1 MQMGTLRSFKH
12 RNFKILFSANF
23 LSNIGTWAQGVAQA
37 WLILELTDSGTYLGI
52 VTSLQFAPIL
62 FFSISGGKIADKFNK
77 RKVLMLTNLTAGIS
91 ALSVATLVLT
101 ENIKIWHV
109 MFFAFMLGM
118 GNAIDAPV
126 RQSFNVEVVGKQDLP
141 NAVGL
146 NSTNF
151 NIGRLIG
158 PGLSGLLIAAYGT
171 GVSFLLNGIS
181 YLVVIIALINI
192 RESELFIEEKKSS
205 STKIREAMAYV
216 AARPDILAVMITVFF
231 ATSFGLNFNIFNT
244 MMATQVF
251 DKGAAEYGALGS
263 ILAVGSLSGAI
274 ISARLEKK
282 RGPRFVMIGSMI
294 FSAVLILSA
303 FAPTYLVYSILL
315 PIIGCVALLT
325 FIGANTMVQ
334 LRTDSQIRGRV
345 MGIYL
350 TVFLGGTP
358 IVSPFIGIMTQEVG
372 TRPTVAICGLI
383 SLLAAIATFA
393 KFKDKGQ
400 EPDSFAIA
408 DVLEPT
414 YENKKD

>member
-1 MQMGTLRSFKH
+1 MGTLRSFKH

-158 PGLSGLLIAAYGT
+158 PGLSGLLIAAFGT
-171 GVSFLLNGIS
+171 GVSFLFNGIS
-181 YLVVIIALINI
+181 YLIVIIALVNM

-282 RGPRFVMIGSMI
+282 RGPKFIMVGSMI

-393 KFKDKGQ
+393 KFRDRGQ

>member
-1 MQMGTLRSFKH
+1 MGTLRSFKH

-294 FSAVLILSA
+294 FSAILILSA

-383 SLLAAIATFA
+383 SLLAAIATFS

-400 EPDSFAIA
+400 EPDSFAVA

>member
-1 MQMGTLRSFKH
+1 MGTLRSFKH

-126 RQSFNVEVVGKQDLP
+126 RQSFNIEVVGKQDLP
-141 NAVGL
+141 NAVVL

-151 NIGRLIG
+151 NVGRLIG

-171 GVSFLLNGIS
+171 GVSFLFNGIS
-181 YLVVIIALINI
+181 YLFVILALISI
-192 RESELFIEEKKSS
+192 RENELFIEPKKSS
-205 STKIREAMAYV
+205 STKIREAMEYV

-263 ILAVGSLSGAI
+263 ILAVGSLTGAI

-294 FSAVLILSA
+294 FSAILIISA

-325 FIGANTMVQ
+325 FIAANTMVQ

-393 KFKDKGQ
+393 KFKDRGE

-408 DVLEPT
+408 DILEPT

>member
-1 MQMGTLRSFKH
+1 MGTLRSFKH

-294 FSAVLILSA
+294 FSAILILSA

-358 IVSPFIGIMTQEVG
+358 IVSPFIGIMTQEIG

-383 SLLAAIATFA
+383 SLIAAIATFS

>member
-1 MQMGTLRSFKH
+1 MGTLRSFKH

-126 RQSFNVEVVGKQDLP
+126 RQSFNVEVVGKEDLP

-158 PGLSGLLIAAYGT
+158 PGLSGLLIAAFGT
-171 GVSFLLNGIS
+171 GVSFLFNGIS
-181 YLVVIIALINI
+181 YLIVIIALVNM

-282 RGPRFVMIGSMI
+282 RGPQFIMVGSMI

-383 SLLAAIATFA
+383 SLLAAIATFS

>member
-1 MQMGTLRSFKH
+1 MGTLRSFKH

-52 VTSLQFAPIL
+52 VTALQFAPIL

-77 RKVLMLTNLTAGIS
+77 RKVLMLTNLTAGAS

-109 MFFAFMLGM
+109 MLFAFMLGM

-181 YLVVIIALINI
+181 YLIVIIALMNI
-192 RESELFIEEKKSS
+192 RESELFIEKRKSS

-294 FSAVLILSA
+294 FSAILILSA

-358 IVSPFIGIMTQEVG
+358 IVSPFIGIMTQEIG

-383 SLLAAIATFA
+383 SLIAAIATFA

>member
-1 MQMGTLRSFKH
+1 MGTLRSFKH

-151 NIGRLIG
+151 NVGRLIG

-171 GVSFLLNGIS
+171 GISFLFNGIS
-181 YLVVIIALINI
+181 YLFVILALISI
-192 RESELFIEEKKSS
+192 RENELFIEPKKSS
-205 STKIREAMAYV
+205 STKIREAMEYV

-263 ILAVGSLSGAI
+263 ILAVGSLTGAI

-294 FSAVLILSA
+294 FSAILIISA

-315 PIIGCVALLT
+315 PMIGCVALLT
-325 FIGANTMVQ
+325 FIAANTMVQ

>member
-1 MQMGTLRSFKH
+1 MGTLRSFKH

-171 GVSFLLNGIS
+171 GVSFLLNGLS

-294 FSAVLILSA
+294 FSAILILSA

>member
-1 MQMGTLRSFKH
+1 MGTLRSFKH

-91 ALSVATLVLT
+91 ALSVAILVLT

-294 FSAVLILSA
+294 LSAVLIISA
-303 FAPTYLVYSILL
+303 FAPNYLIYSILL

>member
-1 MQMGTLRSFKH
+1 MGTLRSFRH

-151 NIGRLIG
+151 NVGRLIG

-171 GVSFLLNGIS
+171 GVSFLFNGIS
-181 YLVVIIALINI
+181 YLFVILALISI
-192 RESELFIEEKKSS
+192 RENELFIEPKKSS
-205 STKIREAMAYV
+205 STKIREAMEYV

-263 ILAVGSLSGAI
+263 ILAVGSLTGAI

-294 FSAVLILSA
+294 FSAILIISA

-315 PIIGCVALLT
+315 PMIGCVALLT
-325 FIGANTMVQ
+325 FIAANTMVQ

-393 KFKDKGQ
+393 KFKDRGQ

>member
-1 MQMGTLRSFKH
+1 MGTLRSFKH

-192 RESELFIEEKKSS
+192 RENELFIEEKKSS

-263 ILAVGSLSGAI
+263 VLAVGSLTGAI

-294 FSAVLILSA
+294 FSAVLIISA
-303 FAPTYLVYSILL
+303 FAPNYLIYSILL

>member
-1 MQMGTLRSFKH
+1 MGTLRSFKH

-151 NIGRLIG
+151 NVGRLIG

-171 GVSFLLNGIS
+171 GVSFLFNGIS
-181 YLVVIIALINI
+181 YLFVILALISI
-192 RESELFIEEKKSS
+192 RENELFIEPKKSS
-205 STKIREAMAYV
+205 STKIREAMEYV

-263 ILAVGSLSGAI
+263 ILAVGSLTGAI

-294 FSAVLILSA
+294 FSAVLIVSA

-325 FIGANTMVQ
+325 FIAANTMVQ

-358 IVSPFIGIMTQEVG
+358 IVSPFIGIMTQEIG

-393 KFKDKGQ
+393 KFKDRGQ

>member
-1 MQMGTLRSFKH
+1 MGTLRSFKH

-126 RQSFNVEVVGKQDLP
+126 RQSFNVEIVGKQDLP

-151 NIGRLIG
+151 NVGRLIG

-171 GVSFLLNGIS
+171 GVSFLFNGIS
-181 YLVVIIALINI
+181 YLFVILALISI
-192 RESELFIEEKKSS
+192 RENELFIEPKKSS
-205 STKIREAMAYV
+205 STKIREAMEYV

-263 ILAVGSLSGAI
+263 ILAVGSLTGAI

-294 FSAVLILSA
+294 FSAILIISA

-315 PIIGCVALLT
+315 PMIGCVALLT
-325 FIGANTMVQ
+325 FIAANTMVQ

>member
-1 MQMGTLRSFKH
+1 MGTLRSFKH

-294 FSAVLILSA
+294 FSAILILSA

-358 IVSPFIGIMTQEVG
+358 IVSPFIGIMTQEIG

-393 KFKDKGQ
+393 KYKDKGQ

>member
-1 MQMGTLRSFKH
+1 MGALRSFKH
-12 RNFKILFSANF
+12 RNFKILFSANL

-101 ENIKIWHV
+101 DYIKIWHV

-181 YLVVIIALINI
+181 YLIVILALLNI
-192 RESELFIEEKKSS
+192 RESELFIEPRKSS
-205 STKIREAMAYV
+205 STKIREAMKYV

-282 RGPRFVMIGSMI
+282 RGPRFVMVGSMI

-303 FAPTYLVYSILL
+303 FAPNYLIYSILL

-383 SLLAAIATFA
+383 SLLAATATFV

-400 EPDSFAIA
+400 EPDSLAIA

>member
-1 MQMGTLRSFKH
+1 MGTLRSFKH

-205 STKIREAMAYV
+205 STKVREAMAYV

-263 ILAVGSLSGAI
+263 ILAVGSLTGAI

-294 FSAVLILSA
+294 FSAILIISA

-315 PIIGCVALLT
+315 PMIGCVALLT
-325 FIGANTMVQ
+325 FIAANTMVQ

-383 SLLAAIATFA
+383 SLLAAIATFS

>member
-1 MQMGTLRSFKH
+1 MGTLRSFKH

-151 NIGRLIG
+151 NVGRLIG

-171 GVSFLLNGIS
+171 GVSFLFNGIS
-181 YLVVIIALINI
+181 YLFVILALISI
-192 RESELFIEEKKSS
+192 RENELFIEPKKSS
-205 STKIREAMAYV
+205 STKIREAMEYV

-263 ILAVGSLSGAI
+263 ILAVGSLTGAI

-294 FSAVLILSA
+294 FSAILIISA

-315 PIIGCVALLT
+315 PMIGCVALLT
-325 FIGANTMVQ
+325 FIAANTMVQ

-383 SLLAAIATFA
+383 SLLAASATFA
-393 KFKDKGQ
+393 KFKDRGQ

>member
-1 MQMGTLRSFKH
+1 MGTLRSFKH

-181 YLVVIIALINI
+181 YLFVILALISI
-192 RESELFIEEKKSS
+192 RESELFIEPKKSS
-205 STKIREAMAYV
+205 STKIREALEYV

-263 ILAVGSLSGAI
+263 ILAVGSLTGAI

-294 FSAVLILSA
+294 FSAVLIISA
-303 FAPTYLVYSILL
+303 FAPNYLIYSILL

>member
-1 MQMGTLRSFKH
+1 MGTLRSFKH

-77 RKVLMLTNLTAGIS
+77 RKVLMLTNLTAGTS

-294 FSAVLILSA
+294 FSAILILSA
-303 FAPTYLVYSILL
+303 FAPTYFVYSILL

>member
-1 MQMGTLRSFKH
+1 MGTLRSFKH

-77 RKVLMLTNLTAGIS
+77 RKVLMLTNLTAGTS

-251 DKGAAEYGALGS
+251 NKGAAEYGALGS

>member
-1 MQMGTLRSFKH
+1 VSTLRSFRH
-12 RNFKILFSANF
+12 RNFRILFAANF
-23 LSNIGTWAQGVAQA
+23 VSNIGTWAQGVAQA
-37 WLILELTDSGTYLGI
+37 WLILELTNSGSYLGI
-52 VTSLQFAPIL
+52 VTALQFAPTL

-77 RKVLMLTNLTAGIS
+77 RKVLLLTNLTGATS

-101 ENIKIWHV
+101 ENIEIWHV
-109 MFFAFMLGM
+109 MFFAFTLGM

-126 RQSFNVEVVGKQDLP
+126 RQSFNVEVVGKADLP

-151 NIGRLIG
+151 NTGRLLG

-181 YLVVIIALINI
+181 YLIVIIALLNI
-192 RESELFIEEKKSS
+192 RESELFREERKSS
-205 STKIREAMAYV
+205 STKIREAMRYV

-251 DKGAAEYGALGS
+251 DKSAAEYGALGS
-263 ILAVGSLSGAI
+263 ILAIGSLSGAI

-282 RGPRFVMIGSMI
+282 RGPRFVMLGSMI
-294 FSAVLILSA
+294 FSALLVAGS
-303 FAPTYLVYSILL
+303 FAPSYAIYAIFL
-315 PIIGCVALLT
+315 PLIGCVALLT

-334 LRTDSQIRGRV
+334 MRTDSDIRGRV
-345 MGIYL
+345 MGIYI

-358 IVSPFIGIMTQEVG
+358 IVSPLIGWMTQVIGTRETIGICG
-372 TRPTVAICGLI
+372 TI
-383 SLLAAIATFA
+383 SLLAAAITYSQFH
-393 KFKDKGQ
+393 DKSA
-400 EPDSFAIA
+400 PPASFAVA
-408 DVLEPT
+408 DVLEAT
-414 YENKKD
+414 YEDKKD

>member
-1 MQMGTLRSFKH
+1 MGTLRSFKH

-23 LSNIGTWAQGVAQA
+23 LSNIGTWVQGVAQA
-37 WLILELTDSGTYLGI
+37 WLVLELTDSGAYLGI
-52 VTSLQFAPIL
+52 VTGLQFAPIL
-62 FFSISGGKIADKFNK
+62 FFSVSGGKIADKFNK

-101 ENIKIWHV
+101 EHIKIWHV

-118 GNAIDAPV
+118 GNAVDAPV
-126 RQSFNVEVVGKQDLP
+126 RQSFNIEVVGKEDLP

-181 YLVVIIALINI
+181 YLFVILALINI
-192 RESELFIEEKKSS
+192 RENELFIEPKRSS
-205 STKIREAMAYV
+205 STKIREALAYV

-231 ATSFGLNFNIFNT
+231 ASSFGISFNIFNT

-251 DKGAAEYGALGS
+251 DKNAAEYGALGS
-263 ILAVGSLSGAI
+263 ILAVGSLTGAI

-282 RGPRFVMIGSMI
+282 RGPRFVMVGSMI
-294 FSAVLILSA
+294 FSGFLIGSALS
-303 FAPTYLVYSILL
+303 PTYLVYSIFL

-358 IVSPFIGIMTQEVG
+358 IVSPFIGLMTQEIG
-372 TRPTVAICGLI
+372 TRATVAICGLI
-383 SLLAAIATFA
+383 SLLAALITFV
-393 KFKDKGQ
+393 KFKDNDH
-400 EPDSFAIA
+400 EPDSFPIA

>member
-1 MQMGTLRSFKH
+1 MGTLRSFKH

-151 NIGRLIG
+151 NVGRLIG

-171 GVSFLLNGIS
+171 GVSFLLNGLS

-282 RGPRFVMIGSMI
+282 RGPKFIMVGSMI

-393 KFKDKGQ
+393 KFKDRGQ

>member
-1 MQMGTLRSFKH
+1 MGTLRSFKH

-171 GVSFLLNGIS
+171 GVSFLLNGLS

-294 FSAVLILSA
+294 FSAILILSA

-358 IVSPFIGIMTQEVG
+358 IVSPFIGIMTQEIG

-383 SLLAAIATFA
+383 SLIAAIATFA

>member
-1 MQMGTLRSFKH
+1 MGTLRSFKH

-151 NIGRLIG
+151 NVGRLIG

-171 GVSFLLNGIS
+171 GVSFLFNGIS
-181 YLVVIIALINI
+181 YLFVILALISI
-192 RESELFIEEKKSS
+192 RENELFIEPKKSS
-205 STKIREAMAYV
+205 STKIREAMEYV

-263 ILAVGSLSGAI
+263 ILAVGSLTGAI

-294 FSAVLILSA
+294 FSAILIISA
-303 FAPTYLVYSILL
+303 VAPTYLVYSILL

-325 FIGANTMVQ
+325 FIAANTMVQ

>member
-1 MQMGTLRSFKH
+1 MGTLRSFKH

-52 VTSLQFAPIL
+52 VTALQFAPIL

-77 RKVLMLTNLTAGIS
+77 RKVLMLTNLTAGAS

-109 MFFAFMLGM
+109 MLFAFMLGM

-181 YLVVIIALINI
+181 YLIVIIALMNI
-192 RESELFIEEKKSS
+192 RESELFIEKRKSS

-216 AARPDILAVMITVFF
+216 AARPDILSVMITVFF

-294 FSAVLILSA
+294 FSAILILSA

-358 IVSPFIGIMTQEVG
+358 IVSPFIGIMTQEIG

-383 SLLAAIATFA
+383 SLIAAIATFA

>member
-1 MQMGTLRSFKH
+1 MGTLRSFKH

-274 ISARLEKK
+274 ISARLERK

-294 FSAVLILSA
+294 FSAVLIISA
-303 FAPTYLVYSILL
+303 FAPNYLIYSILL

>member
-1 MQMGTLRSFKH
+1 MGTLRSFKH

-151 NIGRLIG
+151 NVGRLIG

-171 GVSFLLNGIS
+171 GVSFLFNGIS
-181 YLVVIIALINI
+181 YLFVILALISI
-192 RESELFIEEKKSS
+192 RENELFIEPKKSS
-205 STKIREAMAYV
+205 STKVREAMEYV

-263 ILAVGSLSGAI
+263 ILAVGSLTGAI

-294 FSAVLILSA
+294 FSAILIISA

-315 PIIGCVALLT
+315 PMIGCVALLT
-325 FIGANTMVQ
+325 FIAANTMVQ

-393 KFKDKGQ
+393 KFKDRGQ

>member
-1 MQMGTLRSFKH
+1 MGTLRSFRH

-151 NIGRLIG
+151 NVGRLIG

-171 GVSFLLNGIS
+171 GVSFLFNGIS
-181 YLVVIIALINI
+181 YLFVILALISI
-192 RESELFIEEKKSS
+192 RENELFIEPKKSS
-205 STKIREAMAYV
+205 STKIREAMEYV

-263 ILAVGSLSGAI
+263 ILAVGSLTGAI

-294 FSAVLILSA
+294 FSAILIISA

-315 PIIGCVALLT
+315 PMIGCVALLT
-325 FIGANTMVQ
+325 FIAANTMVQ